1 MDFNYYI
8 PTRIVSGRGCVKQN
22 AELLSKIG
30 KKAFLMTGPSSAQ
43 KNGSLEDMK
52 QALDSQGIAYQH
64 YNKVKPNPSLQD
76 VREASQVAK
85 EAGADFVIAIGGGSP
100 MDAAKAVAVLTACD
114 VSDED
119 LLALREFP
127 AVLPLVT
134 IPTTSGTGSEVTPY
148 SILTNDSLETKSFLN
163 SHQIYPVL
171 SFLDARYTIA
181 LPKSITNATAVDA
194 LSHSVEGF
202 LAVRS
207 TAMSRVFALE
217 SLRLLGKLLSK
228 LGTEEAL
235 SLEDREGLLFASALA
250 GFVIAQSGTT
260 AVHAMG
266 YSLTYFKGIDHG
278 VANGM
283 LMGAYLKFIQKSR
296 PEDIDAILGALG
308 YESIDTLSQ
317 LIADLVGAE
326 PLPEEEIL
334 KFSGIAINAGNI
346 QNTTPKPS
354 QAELA
359 EMYRLSSGK

>member
-8 PTRIVSGRGCVKQN
+8 PTRIISGRGCILSN
-22 AELLSKIG
+22 AEQLGKIG

-43 KNGSLEDMK
+43 KNGSLADMTE
-52 QALDSQGIAYQH
+52 ALESQGVSYFH

-76 VREASQVAK
+76 VREASASAK
-85 EAGADFVIAIGGGSP
+85 EFGADFVIAIGGGSP
-100 MDAAKAVAVLTACD
+100 MDAAKAVAVLTACE

-134 IPTTSGTGSEVTPY
+134 VPTTSGTGSEVTPY

-171 SFLDARYTIA
+171 SFLDARYTLA
-181 LPKSITNATAVDA
+181 LPKGITNATAVDA
-194 LSHSVEGF
+194 LSHSVEGY

-207 TAMSRVFALE
+207 TPMSRFFALE
-217 SLRLLGKLLSK
+217 SLRLLGKLLAK
-228 LGTEEAL
+228 LGTDLEL
-235 SLEDREGLLFASALA
+235 TLEDREGLLFASTLA

-283 LMGAYLKFIQKSR
+283 LMGAYLKFIEKSR
-296 PEDIDAILGALG
+296 PDDIAAILGALG
-308 YESIDTLSQ
+308 YESIDYLAT
-317 LIADLVGAE
+317 LIAELVGTE

-354 QAELA
+354 EAELA
-359 EMYRLSSGK
+359 DMYRQSSGK

>member
-171 SFLDARYTIA
+171 SFLDARYTMA

-217 SLRLLGKLLSK
+217 SLRLLGKLLIKTGDRGSPQPGRPGRTAFCFH
-228 LGTEEAL
+228 LGGFC
-235 SLEDREGLLFASALA
+235 DRSVRHDCGTRHGILLNVFQRHRPWGRQRDADGSVFEIHPKEPPGGHRCDPGRLGLREYRYLVSA
-250 GFVIAQSGTT
+250 
-260 AVHAMG
+260 
-266 YSLTYFKGIDHG
+266 D
-278 VANGM
+278 
-283 LMGAYLKFIQKSR
+283 R
-296 PEDIDAILGALG
+296 
-308 YESIDTLSQ
+308 
-317 LIADLVGAE
+317 
-326 PLPEEEIL
+326 
-334 KFSGIAINAGNI
+334 
-346 QNTTPKPS
+346 
-354 QAELA
+354 
-359 EMYRLSSGK
+359 